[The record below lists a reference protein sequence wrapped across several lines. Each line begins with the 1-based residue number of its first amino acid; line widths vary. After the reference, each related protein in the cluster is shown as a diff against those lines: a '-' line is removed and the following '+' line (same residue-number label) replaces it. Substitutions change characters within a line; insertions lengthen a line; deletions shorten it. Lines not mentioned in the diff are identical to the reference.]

1 MAILK
6 GIGKVLLTILI
17 VLLALVLSITV
28 LMILIDV
35 ILLPEEYLFYEHA
48 QVTGEILLAL
58 FFLPA
63 IFLSVFVMQKLKLAS
78 KRQLEKNEEAIW
90 LWNRLGLFKIPV
102 IVIWVVA
109 VYFCFTNINIVTEN
123 EIIVKTAF
131 NPTGTAY
138 EYSQVDEIETGFG
151 ASFIACAEYKQEG
164 SFYYKIVIDGKEVVF
179 HQPSVNEDIERYYND
194 TYLELEEFDEK
205 LVGLGITKSS
215 SDKGY
220 EKCDFDDDIVERF
233 LKIINNK

>member
-17 VLLALVLSITV
+17 VLLSIALSFAV
-28 LMILIDV
+28 LMMLIDV
-35 ILLPEEYLFYEHA
+35 ILLPDDYLFYEHA

-58 FFLPA
+58 FLIPA
-63 IFLSVFVMQKLKLAS
+63 IFFSVFIMQKLKLAS

-131 NPTGTAY
+131 NPTGTSY
-138 EYSQVDEIETGFG
+138 EYLDVDEIETGFG
-151 ASFIACAEYKQEG
+151 TSFIACAEYKEEG
-164 SFYYKIVIDGKEVVF
+164 SFYYKIVIDGKEIVF
-179 HQPSVNEDIERYYND
+179 HQPTTNENIERYYD
-194 TYLELEEFDEK
+194 ETYLELVDFDDK
-205 LVGLGITKSS
+205 LVNLGVTKSS

-220 EKCDFDDDIVERF
+220 EKCDFDDDIVKIF
-233 LKIINNK
+233 LRIINNK